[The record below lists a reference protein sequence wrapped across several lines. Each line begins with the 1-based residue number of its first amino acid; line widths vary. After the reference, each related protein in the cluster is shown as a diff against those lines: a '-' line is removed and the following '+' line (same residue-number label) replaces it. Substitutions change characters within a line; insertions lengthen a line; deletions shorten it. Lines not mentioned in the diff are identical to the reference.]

1 MSVESESSLPKI
13 TISEHEKV
21 SRRGVDLFLS
31 AKNNTTTTLQHH
43 QQKEMKTKKKKN
55 SNNDDDDTHFIKVSS
70 KLLQGLRL
78 SPSSS
83 KSKSEEGR
91 TVSSSPSKRTMRL
104 ERKTST
110 LMFPLKKRVG
120 LKKEAHH
127 HPRCWSATSSSGED
141 DEGGEEEEEEQFTP
155 WSSSRASF
163 DTEEEKEKDY
173 YSRMNEE
180 WCGTQMMDL
189 DQFCA
194 NVKTTA
200 VGESDDVEKS
210 RSTTSFL
217 TTEKITKRLL
227 EGWSLAR
234 ETCSECEM
242 PMMRRNARRGD
253 ARWMDEVVCVECEDR
268 DDEPRERFGRR
279 RPGKRLALME
289 GKPRPPVGTKS
300 FAKLY
305 RGSNYSGEDQEE
317 LSPTSVL

>member
-1 MSVESESSLPKI
+1 MLSQKSLL
-13 TISEHEKV
+13 EHKKV
-21 SRRGVDLFLS
+21 SRRVVDLFLS
-31 AKNNTTTTLQHH
+31 AKNNTTTTQQQ
-43 QQKEMKTKKKKN
+43 QQKEMKTKKKN
-55 SNNDDDDTHFIKVSS
+55 SNDDDDTNFIKVSS

-83 KSKSEEGR
+83 KSEEGR
-91 TVSSSPSKRTMRL
+91 TVSPSKRTMRL

-141 DEGGEEEEEEQFTP
+141 DEGGEEEDDEYYWGEQCTP

-253 ARWMDEVVCVECEDR
+253 ARWMDGVVCVECEDR

-279 RPGKRLALME
+279 RPGERLALME
-289 GKPRPPVGTKS
+289 GKLRPPVGTKA
-300 FAKLY
+300 FATLY